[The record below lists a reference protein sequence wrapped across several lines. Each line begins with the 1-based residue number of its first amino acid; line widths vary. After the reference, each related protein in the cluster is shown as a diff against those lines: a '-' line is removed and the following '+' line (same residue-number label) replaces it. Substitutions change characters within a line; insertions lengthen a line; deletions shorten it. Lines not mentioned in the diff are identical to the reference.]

1 MGNESQRWK
10 WFDYLKVI
18 PAIIVAIVIFYVSS
32 LSNPYT
38 FTPTNFT
45 RIFLN
50 PLLHICE
57 FGTLSFLLLFGLYP
71 RLRAVFLIS
80 LSFFYAFL
88 DELHQFFVPYRYF
101 DIIDLLFDLTGILF
115 GYLAY
120 IIYRLIIDG
129 LRKRFEK
136 HEKI

>member
-80 LSFFYAFL
+80 LS
-88 DELHQFFVPYRYF
+88 
-101 DIIDLLFDLTGILF
+101 
-115 GYLAY
+115 
-120 IIYRLIIDG
+120 
-129 LRKRFEK
+129 
-136 HEKI
+136 